1 MTFTASF
8 ADGPWVAQLPP
19 FMPSIHMYTY
29 FYIYMYVCIYI
40 YIQRILRPWSP
51 RTPPRALRAWA
62 AARSASIHTLTL
74 THTNDDDPF
83 IVLTETKFSI
93 RYIPVWARYSSLR
106 TRVEAA
112 LTMTLLVH
120 W

>member
-1 MTFTASF
+1 MVGG
-8 ADGPWVAQLPP
+8 DGACAV
-19 FMPSIHMYTY
+19 
-29 FYIYMYVCIYI
+29 
-40 YIQRILRPWSP
+40 
-51 RTPPRALRAWA
+51 RTGSGPLLMRGD
-62 AARSASIHTLTL
+62 
-74 THTNDDDPF
+74 DDDPF